1 MGRARRCAVAH
12 RDARQ
17 PRDCRQIRLDDPAGR
32 RGDRGD
38 RARARQVVDEAVNE
52 TRSKVKLPTR
62 DQAGKK
68 RAQLAALSPW
78 WAGWRLSVVLLASI
92 VAIGTA
98 GYVIIE
104 GWDVFDAFYMTITTV
119 TTVGYGEIHP
129 LSRAGR
135 VFNSG
140 IIILGVATVLY
151 TFSFLMARLVEGDLQ
166 ARWARRRRERMLDN
180 LTNHFIICGFGRIG
194 QIVARE
200 FARQSIP
207 FVIIERDAERMQAAI
222 DTGYLAVEA
231 DASSEDVLRRLSI
244 SRARG
249 FIAAVSTD
257 ADNVF
262 AILTARLLRPDLF
275 IIGRAETED
284 AKAKL
289 VRAGADR
296 VLSPYQIGGLQLA
309 QTALRPAVV
318 DFVQLATSSDNLDLN
333 MEQVQIAPGAPL
345 AGRSIL
351 QANLRQRFGVV
362 VVGIQRASGSM
373 EFNPPPESVM
383 GVGDYLVVLGQA
395 KNLRELEAAARHS
408 GVER

>member
-1 MGRARRCAVAH
+1 MRREGLAIAEQARRKHVQ
-12 RDARQ
+12 R
-17 PRDCRQIRLDDPAGR
+17 
-32 RGDRGD
+32 
-38 RARARQVVDEAVNE
+38 V
-52 TRSKVKLPTR
+52 T
-62 DQAGKK
+62 
-68 RAQLAALSPW
+68 LSPW
-78 WAGWRLSVVLLASI
+78 WAGWRLSVVLLATI
-92 VAIGTA
+92 VCAGTA

-119 TTVGYGEIHP
+119 TTVGYGEVHP

-140 IIILGVATVLY
+140 VVILGVATVLY

-166 ARWARRRRERMLDN
+166 ARWTRRRRERMLDD

-200 FARQSIP
+200 FMRQGVP
-207 FVIIERDAERMQAAI
+207 FVIIERDIERMQAAI
-222 DTGYLAVEA
+222 DMGYLAVEA
-231 DASSEDVLRRLSI
+231 DASSEDVLRRVGI
-244 SRARG
+244 GRARG

-262 AILTARLLRPDLF
+262 AILTARLLRPDVF

-333 MEQVQIAPGAPL
+333 MEQVQIEPGAPL

-351 QANLRQRFGVV
+351 DANLRQRFGVV
-362 VVGIQRASGSM
+362 VVGIQRASGAM
-373 EFNPPPESVM
+373 EFNPSPDSVM

-395 KNLRELEAAARHS
+395 KNLRELEAAARQS
-408 GVER
+408 GVAR

>member
-1 MGRARRCAVAH
+1 
-12 RDARQ
+12 
-17 PRDCRQIRLDDPAGR
+17 
-32 RGDRGD
+32 
-38 RARARQVVDEAVNE
+38 VV
-52 TRSKVKLPTR
+52 
-62 DQAGKK
+62 
-68 RAQLAALSPW
+68 ALSPW
-78 WAGWRLSVVLLASI
+78 WAGWRLSVVLLAT
-92 VAIGTA
+92 VLCVGTA
-98 GYVIIE
+98 GYVVIE

-129 LSRAGR
+129 LSRTGR
-135 VFNSG
+135 LFNSG
-140 IIILGVATVLY
+140 VIILGVATVLY

-166 ARWARRRRERMLDN
+166 ARWARRRRERMLDD

-207 FVIIERDAERMQAAI
+207 FVIIERDGERMQAAI

-333 MEQVQIAPGAPL
+333 MEQVKIAEGAPL
-345 AGRSIL
+345 AGRSIIE
-351 QANLRQRFGVV
+351 ANLRQRFGVV
-362 VVGIQRASGSM
+362 VVGIQRASGAM
-373 EFNPPPESVM
+373 EFNPPPESIM
-383 GVGDYLVVLGQA
+383 RIGDYLVVLGQA
-395 KNLRELEAAARHS
+395 KNLRDLEAAAGHAPVVR
-408 GVER
+408 

>member
-1 MGRARRCAVAH
+1 LARGQPSVGKAVH
-12 RDARQ
+12 
-17 PRDCRQIRLDDPAGR
+17 PL
-32 RGDRGD
+32 
-38 RARARQVVDEAVNE
+38 
-52 TRSKVKLPTR
+52 
-62 DQAGKK
+62 
-68 RAQLAALSPW
+68 ALSPW
-78 WAGWRLSVVLLASI
+78 WTGWRLSVVLLAA
-92 VAIGTA
+92 VVCLGTV
-98 GYVIIE
+98 GYVVIE

-135 VFNSG
+135 VFNSAVVV
-140 IIILGVATVLY
+140 LGAATVLY
-151 TFSFLMARLVEGDLQ
+151 SFSFLMARVVEGDLQ
-166 ARWARRRRERMLDN
+166 ARWARRRIERMLDD
-180 LTNHFIICGFGRIG
+180 LDHHFIICGFGRIG

-200 FARQSIP
+200 FSRQSVP
-207 FVIIERDAERMQAAI
+207 LVIIERDAERMHAAI
-222 DTGYLAVEA
+222 DAGYLAVEA
-231 DASSEDVLRRLSI
+231 DASSEEVLKRVGI
-244 SRARG
+244 GRARG

-333 MEQVQIAPGAPL
+333 MEQVLIGAGAPL
-345 AGRSIL
+345 AGRSIIE
-351 QANLRQRFGVV
+351 ANLRQRFGVI
-362 VVGIQRASGSM
+362 VVGIQRATGAM
-373 EFNPPPESVM
+373 EFNPPPEAVM
-383 GVGDYLVVLGQA
+383 SVGDYLVVLGQA
-395 KNLRELEAAARHS
+395 KNLRDLEAAAGRDA
-408 GVER
+408 VTR

>member
-1 MGRARRCAVAH
+1 MAIGEEARKK
-12 RDARQ
+12 Q
-17 PRDCRQIRLDDPAGR
+17 T
-32 RGDRGD
+32 
-38 RARARQVVDEAVNE
+38 QVV
-52 TRSKVKLPTR
+52 
-62 DQAGKK
+62 
-68 RAQLAALSPW
+68 ALSPW
-78 WAGWRLSVVLLASI
+78 WAGWRLSVVLLVGI
-92 VAIGTA
+92 VCVGTA

-104 GWDVFDAFYMTITTV
+104 GWSVFDAFYMTITTV

-129 LSRAGR
+129 LSRSGR

-151 TFSFLMARLVEGDLQ
+151 TFSFLMARIVEGDLQ
-166 ARWARRRRERMLDN
+166 ARWARRRRERMLDD
-180 LTNHFIICGFGRIG
+180 LTNHFIVCGFGRIG
-194 QIVARE
+194 QIVSRE
-200 FARQSIP
+200 FARQAVP
-207 FVIIERDAERMQAAI
+207 FVVIERDIERMQAAI
-222 DTGYLAVEA
+222 DMGYLAVEA
-231 DASSEDVLRRLSI
+231 DASSEEVLRRLGI
-244 SRARG
+244 ARARG

-262 AILTARLLRPDLF
+262 AILTARLLHPDLF

-333 MEQVQIAPGAPL
+333 MEQVQIAQGAPL
-345 AGRSIL
+345 AGRSIVE
-351 QANLRQRFGVV
+351 ANLRQRFGVV
-362 VVGIQRASGSM
+362 VVGIQRASGTM

-395 KNLRELEAAARHS
+395 KNLRELETAAGQA
-408 GVER
+408 GVPR

>member
-1 MGRARRCAVAH
+1 
-12 RDARQ
+12 
-17 PRDCRQIRLDDPAGR
+17 
-32 RGDRGD
+32 
-38 RARARQVVDEAVNE
+38 
-52 TRSKVKLPTR
+52 
-62 DQAGKK
+62 
-68 RAQLAALSPW
+68 
-78 WAGWRLSVVLLASI
+78 
-92 VAIGTA
+92 
-98 GYVIIE
+98 
-104 GWDVFDAFYMTITTV
+104 
-119 TTVGYGEIHP
+119 
-129 LSRAGR
+129 

-140 IIILGVATVLY
+140 VIVLGVATVLY

-166 ARWARRRRERMLDN
+166 ARWAYHRRERMLDD
-180 LTNHFIICGFGRIG
+180 LKHHFIICGFGRIG

-200 FARQSIP
+200 FSRQNIP
-207 FVIIERDAERMQAAI
+207 FVIVERDVDHMQAAI
-222 DTGYLAVEA
+222 AAGYLAVEA
-231 DASSEDVLRRLSI
+231 DASSEDVLRRVGI

-333 MEQVQIAPGAPL
+333 MEQVQIAQGAAL
-345 AGRSIL
+345 AGRSIID
-351 QANLRQRFGVV
+351 ANLRQRFGVI
-362 VVGIQRASGSM
+362 VVGIQRATGAM
-373 EFNPPPESVM
+373 EFNPPPEAIM

-395 KNLRELEAAARHS
+395 KNLRELEAAAGH
-408 GVER
+408 GVVTR